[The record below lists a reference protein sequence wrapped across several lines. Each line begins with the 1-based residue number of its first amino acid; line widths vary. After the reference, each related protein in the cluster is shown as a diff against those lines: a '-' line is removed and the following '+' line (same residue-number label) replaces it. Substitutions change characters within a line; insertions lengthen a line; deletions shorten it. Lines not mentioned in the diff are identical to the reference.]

1 MHGKNLCHLINW
13 IVNITGKVWK
23 NDRKESRIDNLLH
36 LSVDWTKEFHPV
48 MRQALLLWKR
58 RVQTFNSDLKV
69 FIVAIVTLTIEG
81 GIASSFSVTCW
92 SITKMITFTQ
102 LDTGI
107 LVMEE
112 SDIEVNLIS
121 HVTVNYIL
129 FVCRIC
135 FEGMIIA
142 DKTYAIH

>member
-1 MHGKNLCHLINW
+1 
-13 IVNITGKVWK
+13 
-23 NDRKESRIDNLLH
+23 
-36 LSVDWTKEFHPV
+36 
-48 MRQALLLWKR
+48 
-58 RVQTFNSDLKV
+58 
-69 FIVAIVTLTIEG
+69 
-81 GIASSFSVTCW
+81 
-92 SITKMITFTQ
+92 MITFTQ

-129 FVCRIC
+129 FVCRIG

-142 DKTYAIH
+142 DKTYAIQKNNSNIQKMIFLFGL